1 MAFKCDFLNNVKKKK
16 NPLILTIVE
25 IEHSDGS

>member
-1 MAFKCDFLNNVKKKK
+1 MAFKCDFLNNVKKK